1 MANRIA
7 VMDRGRIAQIGTPA
21 EIYYRPASKFVA
33 DFIGESNFLDVD
45 SSRASSGVVQLDDG
59 RGVPCRADGWH
70 GGARATLMVRPES
83 VHIGRPEDGADSS
96 LRGRVV
102 QSSFLGSQ
110 TRVAVRCEGVETPL
124 VAAQFGRERLAAL
137 DLTPDREVAL
147 WWDSSD
153 AVLLS
158 NEPTKEE

>member
-1 MANRIA
+1 MATRIA
-7 VMDRGRIAQIGTPA
+7 VMDRGRIAQTGTPT

-45 SSRASSGVVQLDDG
+45 TERASSGIVHLDDG
-59 RGVPCRADGWH
+59 RGVPCQAEGWQ
-70 GGARATLMVRPES
+70 GDRRATLMVRPES
-83 VHIGRPEDGADSS
+83 VHIGRLEEGAESS
-96 LRGRVV
+96 LSGRVV

-110 TRVAVRCEGVETPL
+110 TRVAVRCDGVETPL
-124 VAAQFGRERLAAL
+124 MASQFGRERIAAL
-137 DLTPDREVAL
+137 DLTPDREVSL